1 MAKNKKKSLKLQNF
15 IPWGQLLTPKL
26 LCVSVILVQI
36 MIHSHSFHVNEA
48 DNRILRTPISLKM
61 HKKCP
66 KQEKKITFASKLIPQ
81 FRAPKGDQNT
91 PMKS

>member
-1 MAKNKKKSLKLQNF
+1 MLIFRYSRFIGEVSQHLFEPFPGQKKSPLLQNF
-15 IPWGQLLTPKL
+15 IAWGQILALVW
-26 LCVSVILVQI
+26 LCVPVILVQI

-66 KQEKKITFASKLIPQ
+66 KQEKK
-81 FRAPKGDQNT
+81 
-91 PMKS
+91 MK